1 MTSESASTIKTLDNG
16 QVGRIFL
23 PGSLFTRPNVG
34 LFFSLYSTPVL
45 FPLANGSR
53 EFDTIASPVIAATV
67 TGGKAIA
74 NLSEP
79 ITILLQFDPKREVGC
94 VCDWVSLFPKALDT
108 PNTRL
113 LWICGMCV
121 CHHRQVICDVT

>member
-94 VCDWVSLFPKALDT
+94 VCVCGLASFSEPLTPPILD
-108 PNTRL
+108 
-113 LWICGMCV
+113 CYGYVKCV
-121 CHHRQVICDVT
+121 CHRRQVICDVT